1 MAINIKNQIFTLHT
15 KNSTYQM
22 KVDEQNMLIHT
33 YYGNRTDDTDCSYLI
48 RMADRGFS
56 GNIPGTDRER
66 VYSLDFLPQ
75 EFPVYGDGDYRVD
88 CLKADLGS
96 GVQDG
101 MFFFDSYQI
110 REGKY
115 NIPGLPAFFSSEK
128 SEGETLEIVLKDA
141 VEEVYVHLLY
151 GVFEELDIITRAA
164 VVENRTE
171 GDIQISRIM
180 SACLDLGMGKYDLIH
195 FYGKHAGE
203 RQMER
208 NSLPHGITELR
219 STRGTSSHQ
228 HNPFVILADKDTT
241 ESTGECY
248 SASFLY
254 SGGFHAQAEVDQFNQ
269 TRLVIGIDDYD
280 FSWKLKKGESF
291 STPEVCLTYS
301 ADGFSKL
308 SQTLHQAIVSNLI
321 RSCWKDR
328 VRPILVNNW
337 EATYFDFNEEKILTI
352 AKKAKEAGVELFVL
366 DDGWFGARNDDYRG
380 LGDWYVNLEKLP
392 DGISGLSKKVEELG
406 LKFGLW
412 VELEMV
418 NKDSDLYR
426 AHPDWIISAPNRFE
440 SHARHQ
446 NVLDFS
452 RKEVVD
458 YIYEMIAK
466 VIRESSI
473 SYIKW
478 DMNRYMSE
486 PYSKGSAPC
495 EQGKV
500 MHKYILGVYDLYTR
514 LTTEFPHILFESC
527 ASGGARFDP
536 AMLYFAPQTWC
547 SDDTDASERTKIQ
560 YGTSYV
566 YPIVSMGSHV
576 SAVPNHQMHR
586 ITPIETRAN
595 VAYFGTFGY
604 ELDLNLL
611 SDAEIETV
619 KKQIAFMKEHRELI
633 QMDGDFYR
641 LLSPFEGN
649 ETAWMV
655 VSSDKTQAVAAFYQR
670 LNKVNASWL
679 RLKLDG
685 LDANTKYEVSCDM
698 APVASYD
705 AKIAEAYGHKTEE
718 DSVKTYQAY
727 GDELMSAGIPIDREE
742 LNKKGGDFAS
752 LLYTLK
758 KVDE

>member
-101 MFFFDSYQI
+101 MFFFDSYQV

-337 EATYFDFNEEKILTI
+337 EATYFDFNKDNLI
-352 AKKAKEAGVELFVL
+352 AIAKEAAELNLDMLVL
-366 DDGWFGARNDDYRG
+366 DDGWFGKRDDDFSG
-380 LGDWYVNLEKLP
+380 LGDWFVNEKKLCGTLSELVKEVH
-392 DGISGLSKKVEELG
+392 DMGLS
-406 LKFGLW
+406 FGLW
-412 VELEMV
+412 FEPEMISE
-418 NKDSDLYR
+418 DSDLYR
-426 AHPDWIISAPNRFE
+426 AHPDWALVIPGRQPIRSR
-440 SHARHQ
+440 SQ
-446 NVLDFS
+446 LVLDMS
-452 RKEVVD
+452 REDVTD
-458 YIYEMIAK
+458 YLTERICDIVEKADIQ
-466 VIRESSI
+466 
-473 SYIKW
+473 YIKW
-478 DMNRYMSE
+478 DMNRTFSE
-486 PYSKGSAPC
+486 VFSNGNDREY
-495 EQGKV
+495 QGKV
-500 MHKYILGVYDLYTR
+500 CHKYILGVYELYER
-514 LTTEFPHILFESC
+514 LTSRFPHVLFESC

-536 AMLYFAPQTWC
+536 GMLYYAPQGWT
-547 SDDTDASERTKIQ
+547 SDDTDAIERLKIQ
-560 YGTSYV
+560 YGTSMV
-566 YPIVSMGSHV
+566 YPVSCMGSHV
-576 SAVPNHQMHR
+576 SASPNHQTNR
-586 ITPIETRAN
+586 VTPIETRAD

-604 ELDLNLL
+604 ELDLLKL
-611 SDAEIETV
+611 GEEDKAEIRR
-619 KKQIAFMKEHRELI
+619 QIAFMKEKRDLI
-633 QMDGDFYR
+633 QKGTFYR
-641 LLSPFEGN
+641 LKSPFEGN
-649 ETAWMV
+649 ETAWMI
-655 VSSDKTQAVAAFYQR
+655 VSEDQKKALVGYYRVMQP
-670 LNKVNASWL
+670 VNVGFK
-679 RLKLDG
+679 RLKLKG
-685 LDANTKYEVSCDM
+685 LKENICYKVSGY
-698 APVASYD
+698 AYD
-705 AKIAEAYGHKTEE
+705 C
-718 DSVKTYQAY
+718 Y
-727 GDELMSAGIPIDREE
+727 GDELMQVGMILSDSASGVW
-742 LNKKGGDFAS
+742 KKGVNDKGDFRA
-752 LLYTLK
+752 
-758 KVDE
+758 KVFEIVAV